1 MAVDIP
7 DWYKSR
13 IEGYVD
19 IEDALI
25 YKGCEQYVERALE
38 SGALLARL
46 DSSPTAELIM
56 PVSDGQ
62 DVAVLSQDISYR
74 PEPDPS
80 YTTFIALERY
90 KMSFNV
96 SRQCAGIP
104 IWEPKRILYH
114 IRCPRCEKPLYRVSE
129 MYKGCP
135 PIGVMCEDCAR
146 ASNEQYGYETI

>member
-1 MAVDIP
+1 MAIEIP
-7 DWYKSR
+7 DWFESR
-13 IEGYVD
+13 IESYVD
-19 IEDALI
+19 IDDALI

-38 SGALLARL
+38 SGASLARL

-56 PVSDGQ
+56 PVSDGN
-62 DVAVLSQDISYR
+62 DIAVLSQDISYS
-74 PEPDPS
+74 PVPDPS

-104 IWEPKRILYH
+104 IWEPMRILYH
-114 IRCPRCEKPLYRVSE
+114 IRCTECEIPLYKIAD
-129 MYKGCP
+129 MYKGRP

-146 ASNEQYGYETI
+146 LSNERYGYEM